1 MIVKMKKEKIVKIV
15 ELIVDKVEFQI
26 KVNKIV
32 FQIKVKFQKNKYFM
46 FK

>member
-1 MIVKMKKEKIVKIV
+1 MKKEKIVKIV
-15 ELIVDKVEFQI
+15 ELKVDKVEFQI